1 MKKTYGCFIVL
12 IAVFFLVLP
21 ILSGCAED
29 TVQVKVELQYRYDMT
44 ESMLPLINELRTG
57 DGAWYWNS
65 DNSTKTVLTDLKPMT
80 YDYGL
85 EYTAMQR
92 AAECALHYAH
102 TRPDGTRCFAI
113 YPSSGSGEN
122 IAAGYRS
129 VNDVFIGWREENQPY
144 GGQGHRRNLLGRNNL
159 YIGIGCVYAD
169 GTYYWCQ
176 AIGTRP
182 SGASR
187 KQLSGPAIL
196 TASVSILI
204 SDGMTRLSAAT
215 DNLWIDE
222 GQTIAVPEV
231 TGRSGGWG
239 NTSVTVLNPPWKS
252 SNPSVLAVSNGK
264 LTGAAGGKAQLTL
277 DLGGQLTLNA
287 SVQCKTHTF
296 IGDTCTVCGYKKT
309 SAPTA
314 KPTTVPTAKPT
325 AAPTAKPTAAPTTK
339 PTTAPT
345 TKPTATPTPTGE
357 GVKINESNFP
367 DGSFRAF
374 VKENFDTDGNGILS
388 DSERRSVSDLNIA
401 IESVRDL
408 RGIEY
413 LPALRSL
420 KCSSTQVTSLDL
432 SKNNELQ
439 SISFSNNFAE
449 VTAEGGAFDLSTLP
463 GFDVSKA
470 SDWQGGSVSGSTLTV
485 TESGYVTYNYYCG
498 KTWRLR
504 FILRVTVTAPA
515 VQSGDVTGDG
525 VLDGRDALRLA
536 KYLAGQDVKIN
547 KAAADLTGDGSIDGR
562 DILRLVKK
570 LAGL

>member
-1 MKKTYGCFIVL
+1 MKRTYGCFIAL
-12 IAVFFLVLP
+12 AAVFFLVLP

-44 ESMLPLINELRTG
+44 ETMLPLINELRTG
-57 DGAWYWNS
+57 DSAWYWNT
-65 DNSTKTVLTDLKPMT
+65 DNTTKTVLKDLKPMT

-102 TRPDGTRCFAI
+102 TRPDGTSCFAI

-122 IAAGYRS
+122 IAAGYMS
-129 VNDVFIGWREENQPY
+129 VDEVFNNGWREENQPY

-169 GTYYWCQ
+169 GTFYWCQ

-182 SGASR
+182 TGASR
-187 KQLSGPAIL
+187 KQLSGPAFL

-204 SDGMTRLSAAT
+204 SDRMTRLSAAT

-222 GQTIAVPEV
+222 GETIAVPEV
-231 TGRSGGWG
+231 SGRSGGWG

-252 SNPSVLAVSNGK
+252 SNSSVLAISNGK

-287 SVQCKTHTF
+287 YVRCKTHTF
-296 IGDTCTVCGYKKT
+296 NGDTCTVCGYNKT
-309 SAPTA
+309 STSTAEPTA
-314 KPTTVPTAKPT
+314 
-325 AAPTAKPTAAPTTK
+325 
-339 PTTAPT
+339 APT
-345 TKPTATPTPTGE
+345 TKPTATPTPKPDATPTPAGE
-357 GVKINESNFP
+357 GVKINEANFP

-374 VKENFDTDGNGILS
+374 VKENYDTDGDGILS
-388 DSERRSVSDLNIA
+388 DSERRSVTNLKIA
-401 IESVRDL
+401 IDDIWDL

-413 LPALRSL
+413 FPALRSL
-420 KCSSTQVTSLDL
+420 KCISTHLTSLDL
-432 SKNNELQ
+432 SKNDKLQ
-439 SISFSNNFAE
+439 SISIKNNFAE
-449 VTAEGGAFDLSTLP
+449 LTAEGGTFDLSTLP

-470 SDWQGGSVSGSTLTV
+470 SDWEGGSISGSTLTV
-485 TESGYVTYNYYCG
+485 TESGYVTYNYHCG
-498 KTWRLR
+498 KNWQLR
-504 FILRVTVTAPA
+504 FILLVTATAPA
-515 VQSGDVTGDG
+515 IRSGDVTGDG

-547 KAAADLTGDGSIDGR
+547 RAAADLTGDGSIDGR